1 MKGLIYYLESSF
13 LGFVNLGKYKYTME
27 TFYSKIFDSVQKEI
41 AKADDGQLKSDL
53 YKKELQEDYNIQPPQ
68 LQKDLLS
75 VEIKSK
81 TLTENNAPEGFEY
94 HEGDVVNYAYYSIPI
109 KGDDTLL
116 KHKIENLLNA
126 SNKFAI
132 VKGYLF
138 IEEYYFE
145 KIEDN
150 DTAIEHVKADMLRD
164 VAFIEQ
170 HIQEV
175 ATEIENFKATLQ
187 NEIATEIA
195 LEIDKRRIKQETVDK
210 LNPFD

>member
-1 MKGLIYYLESSF
+1 
-13 LGFVNLGKYKYTME
+13 ME
-27 TFYSKIFDSVQKEI
+27 TIYSKIFDKVKREI
-41 AKADDGQLKSDL
+41 AKADDEQLKSDL
-53 YKKELQEDYNIQPPQ
+53 YKEELRDEYSIESPE

-81 TLTENNAPEGFEY
+81 TLTDNNAPEGFDY
-94 HEGDVVNYAYYSIPI
+94 HEGDVVNYAYYGIPI
-109 KGDDTLL
+109 KGDHNLL
-116 KHKIENLLNA
+116 KHKIENLLQA

-132 VKGYLF
+132 VKGFLF

-150 DTAIEHVKADMLRD
+150 NTAIEAVKAAMLKD

-170 HIQEV
+170 YIEEV
-175 ATEIENFKATLQ
+175 NIEIENFKVTLQ
-187 NEIATEIA
+187 NEINTEIA
-195 LEIDKRRIKQETVDK
+195 IEMDKRRIKQETIDK

>member
-1 MKGLIYYLESSF
+1 MVKTI
-13 LGFVNLGKYKYTME
+13 TME
-27 TFYSKIFDSVQKEI
+27 TIYSKIFDNVRKEI
-41 AKADDGQLKSDL
+41 AEASDEQLLSDL
-53 YKKELQEDYNIQPPQ
+53 YKEELQSEYTIEPPY

-81 TLTENNAPEGFEY
+81 TLTDNNAPEGFDY
-94 HEGDVVNYAYYSIPI
+94 TKGDVVNYAYYGIPI
-109 KGDDTLL
+109 KGDDNLL
-116 KHKIENLLNA
+116 KHKLEDLLKV

-132 VKGYLF
+132 VKGFLF

-150 DTAIEHVKADMLRD
+150 EVAIQAVKEAMLKD

-170 HIQEV
+170 YVQQVNVEV
-175 ATEIENFKATLQ
+175 ESFKSTLT
-187 NEIATEIA
+187 NKINTEIA
-195 LEIDKRRIKQETVDK
+195 IELDKRRVKQETIDK

>member
-1 MKGLIYYLESSF
+1 
-13 LGFVNLGKYKYTME
+13 ME
-27 TFYSKIFDSVQKEI
+27 TIYSKIFDNV
-41 AKADDGQLKSDL
+41 KAAVANASDEQLKSDL
-53 YKKELQEDYNIQPPQ
+53 YKEELQTEYNIEPPH

-81 TLTENNAPEGFEY
+81 TLTDNNAPEGFDY
-94 HEGDVVNYAYYSIPI
+94 HKGDVVNYAYYSIPI
-109 KGDDTLL
+109 KGDESLL
-116 KHKIENLLNA
+116 KHKIESLLKA

-132 VKGYLF
+132 VKSFLF

-150 DTAIEHVKADMLRD
+150 DVAIEAVKAAMLKD

-170 HIQEV
+170 YIIEV
-175 ATEIENFKATLQ
+175 NEEIEAFKIVLT
-187 NEIATEIA
+187 NEINTEIA
-195 LEIDKRRIKQETVDK
+195 MELDKRRITQETLDK